1 VGKKTWNKQFEST
14 TWIYILFFRCL
25 RFSGFTLPNYGL
37 DFRAQ
42 TLFHFSAKA
51 KKINMGTISHWSV
64 FRKFYLVAFALTFI
78 LIFGI
83 SGFILI
89 EGWSFLDA
97 TYMMVITIST
107 VGFGEVKPMTAE
119 GRIFTIFLIMST
131 FGTFTYLISLVTTL
145 IASGELGKNIK
156 NYKILKI
163 MSGLENHIIVCGL
176 GRAGIQVAQDL
187 LNSGCSVVAIEEKSS
202 ALSLNLEGLIIING
216 DATKDEV
223 LLRAGLKNAKAIIT
237 CLPND
242 TDNLF
247 IVLSSKACTNDI
259 QIITRASQK
268 STVEKMKIAGAHHV
282 IMPDS
287 IGGSHMAALISS
299 PEVIEFLDQIKVES
313 NSSSNIESISFDELP
328 QQYKGKSLEEL
339 NLKKLT
345 GATDIGFRSKNGE
358 FIVNPPDTIIL
369 EEKSSLLV
377 LGNTEQIA
385 HVNKIFNLPT
395 NS

>member
-1 VGKKTWNKQFEST
+1 MGKKTWNKQFEST

-51 KKINMGTISHWSV
+51 KKINMGTVSHWSV
-64 FRKFYLVAFALTFI
+64 FRKFYLVAFALIFI

-83 SGFILI
+83 SGFMLI
-89 EGWSFLDA
+89 ENWSFLDA

-176 GRAGIQVAQDL
+176 GRVGIQVAEDL
-187 LNSGCSVVAIEEKSS
+187 KNAGFVVVAIEEKIDEVKLTS
-202 ALSLNLEGLIIING
+202 EDLIIING
-216 DATKDEV
+216 DATEDDI
-223 LLRAGLKNAKAIIT
+223 LLKAGLKTAKAIIC

-242 TDNLF
+242 ADNLF
-247 IVLSSKACTNDI
+247 IVLSSKACTNDV
-259 QIITRASQK
+259 QIISRATQK
-268 STVEKMKIAGAHHV
+268 ATIGKMKIAGAHHV

-287 IGGSHMAALISS
+287 IGGTHMASLVSS
-299 PEVIEFLDQIKVES
+299 PDIIEFLDQIKIEGR
-313 NSSSNIESISFDELP
+313 NGSNIESIAFNELP
-328 QQYKGKSLEEL
+328 QHYQGKSLEEL
-339 NLKKLT
+339 NLKKTT
-345 GATDIGFRSKNGE
+345 GATVIGFRSHNGE
-358 FIVNPPDTIIL
+358 FIVNPPDSTIL

-377 LGNTEQIA
+377 LGNVDQISK
-385 HVNKIFNLPT
+385 VNQLFNLPT

>member
-1 VGKKTWNKQFEST
+1 
-14 TWIYILFFRCL
+14 
-25 RFSGFTLPNYGL
+25 
-37 DFRAQ
+37 
-42 TLFHFSAKA
+42 
-51 KKINMGTISHWSV
+51 MGTISHWSV

-176 GRAGIQVAQDL
+176 GRVGIQVAQDL

-223 LLRAGLKNAKAIIT
+223 LLRAGLKTAKAIIC

-242 TDNLF
+242 ADNLF
-247 IVLSSKACTNDI
+247 IVLSSKACTNDV
-259 QIITRASQK
+259 QIISRATQK
-268 STVEKMKIAGAHHV
+268 ATIGKMKIAGAHHV

-287 IGGSHMAALISS
+287 IGGTHMASLVSS
-299 PEVIEFLDQIKVES
+299 PDIIEFLDQIKIEGR
-313 NSSSNIESISFDELP
+313 NGSNIESIAFNELP
-328 QQYKGKSLEEL
+328 QHYQGKSLEEL
-339 NLKKLT
+339 NLKKTT
-345 GATDIGFRSKNGE
+345 GATVIGFRSHNGE
-358 FIVNPPDTIIL
+358 FIVNPPDSTIL

-377 LGNTEQIA
+377 LGNVDQISK
-385 HVNKIFNLPT
+385 VNQLFNLPT